1 MTNKHDHWQCGFGM
15 FSFLERLVIVGAQG
29 TQVPSDSSRVT
40 TGIPEPMG
48 HLGVLLQSHH
58 FAASPSPNQC
68 QVLTFT
74 MSQCH
79 GDLGFQW
86 RGWTNRPYPGEGEV
100 WWSRPAYEFPNGG
113 NMTKRYRCFR
123 DVVMLRVP
131 ANHSGPDHPDH
142 DLVTWN
148 PWWRLGIPHD
158 KKPPY
163 LELKNLN
170 SRGYQGIQA
179 KPRKPTSRR
188 PQGRQGVSLHVP
200 NFGTPSIGHGL
211 TLFFP
216 CQNVDLIEFCQFY
229 RKFGLF
235 GITISSLLWIV
246 NPRDFCCLWWNAKQH
261 NALQFVEHTH
271 TRACIECFCTIIYI
285 WYNIYM
291 L

>member
-1 MTNKHDHWQCGFGM
+1 MLPRRRDATSTRK
-15 FSFLERLVIVGAQG
+15 SFR
-29 TQVPSDSSRVT
+29 S
-40 TGIPEPMG
+40 
-48 HLGVLLQSHH
+48 
-58 FAASPSPNQC
+58 
-68 QVLTFT
+68 
-74 MSQCH
+74 
-79 GDLGFQW
+79 
-86 RGWTNRPYPGEGEV
+86 
-100 WWSRPAYEFPNGG
+100 
-113 NMTKRYRCFR
+113 
-123 DVVMLRVP
+123 
-131 ANHSGPDHPDH
+131 HPDH
-142 DLVTWN
+142 DLVTSN

-179 KPRKPTSRR
+179 KSRKPTSRR

-246 NPRDFCCLWWNAKQH
+246 NPRDFCCL
-261 NALQFVEHTH
+261 
-271 TRACIECFCTIIYI
+271 
-285 WYNIYM
+285 
-291 L
+291 